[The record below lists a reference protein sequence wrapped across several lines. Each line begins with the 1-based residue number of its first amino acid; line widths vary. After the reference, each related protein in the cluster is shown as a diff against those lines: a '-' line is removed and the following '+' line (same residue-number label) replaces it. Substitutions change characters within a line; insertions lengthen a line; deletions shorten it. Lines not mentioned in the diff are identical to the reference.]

1 MLTLWPLDL
10 DSNEFVDLHLPH
22 HKCVVRVF

>member
-10 DSNEFVDLHLPH
+10 DSNEFVDLHLLH
-22 HKCVVRVF
+22 HKYVVRFF